1 MSPFTAGSPLT
12 SGGVPLWVPIH
23 ILPLLLAC
31 SLLTKCGWLQFSREG
46 GRGLASGEGQSHVSY
61 IPAGGD
67 TEALGGLHS
76 VIITWRVAG
85 AARSSCCS
93 ARPSA
98 SSDKGWGT
106 SERGRTG
113 VDEGTGAI
121 GWVSAATDRCGEFR
135 GSVTSSTT
143 PSQ

>member
-1 MSPFTAGSPLT
+1 MSPCTAGSPLT
-12 SGGVPLWVPIH
+12 SGAVPLWIPIC

-31 SLLTKCGWLQFSREG
+31 LLLAKCGWLQFSREG

-61 IPAGGD
+61 TPAGGE

-76 VIITWRVAG
+76 VIFTWRVVG

-98 SSDKGWGT
+98 SMDKGWGT
-106 SERGRTG
+106 SERGRSG
-113 VDEGTGAI
+113 GDEGTGAT
-121 GWVSAATDRCGEFR
+121 GWVSAATDRRGGFR
-135 GSVTSSTT
+135 GSIMSSNTE
-143 PSQ
+143 SQ